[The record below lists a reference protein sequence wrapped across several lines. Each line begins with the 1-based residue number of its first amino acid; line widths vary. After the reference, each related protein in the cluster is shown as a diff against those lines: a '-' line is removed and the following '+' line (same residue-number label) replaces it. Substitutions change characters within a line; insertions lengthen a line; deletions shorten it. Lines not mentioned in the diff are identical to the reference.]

1 MDVDWNFMLYLRQ
14 RYDNHVDVQEVMR
27 SCQVVELFSI
37 LILTTQLRQ
46 SIDPKLPE
54 GWRVKNINGVE
65 YFKVVVSELEF
76 KFAAST
82 STPHRMKKAL
92 MCSTQGVW
100 LSRTSGGNTF
110 DNFVSFRNTLSPGK
124 EKQGW
129 PTRT

>member
-1 MDVDWNFMLYLRQ
+1 MTGNRAMLSKFLLLLIRFIKHLDVDWNFMLYLRQ

-65 YFKVVVSELEF
+65 YFKVVVSELDLR
-76 KFAAST
+76 FAVRT
-82 STPHRMKKAL
+82 SIFHRMKKAL

-100 LSRTSGGNTF
+100 LSHT
-110 DNFVSFRNTLSPGK
+110 
-124 EKQGW
+124 
-129 PTRT
+129 

>member
-1 MDVDWNFMLYLRQ
+1 
-14 RYDNHVDVQEVMR
+14 MR
-27 SCQVVELFSI
+27 SFFI
-37 LILTTQLRQ
+37 LILTIQLRQ

-100 LSRTSGGNTF
+100 LSRTSGGNTY
-110 DNFVSFRNTLSPGK
+110 DNFVSFRTTLSPGK

>member
-1 MDVDWNFMLYLRQ
+1 M
-14 RYDNHVDVQEVMR
+14 
-27 SCQVVELFSI
+27 VELFSI

-65 YFKVVVSELEF
+65 YFKVVVSELDLR
-76 KFAAST
+76 FAVRT
-82 STPHRMKKAL
+82 SIFHRMKKAL

-110 DNFVSFRNTLSPGK
+110 EKFVPLKTTLAPGR
-124 EKQGW
+124 EKQVW

>member
-1 MDVDWNFMLYLRQ
+1 MI
-14 RYDNHVDVQEVMR
+14 
-27 SCQVVELFSI
+27 ELFII
-37 LILTTQLRQ
+37 LIQLRQ

-65 YFKVVVSELEF
+65 YFKVVVSELDF
-76 KFAAST
+76 IFAAST
-82 STPHRMKKAL
+82 SISHRMKKVL

-110 DNFVSFRNTLSPGK
+110 EKLFSLKTTFAPGR
-124 EKQGW
+124 EKQVW

>member
-1 MDVDWNFMLYLRQ
+1 MLYLRQ

-65 YFKVVVSELEF
+65 YFKVVVSELDLR
-76 KFAAST
+76 FA
-82 STPHRMKKAL
+82 
-92 MCSTQGVW
+92 V
-100 LSRTSGGNTF
+100 RTS
-110 DNFVSFRNTLSPGK
+110 SFTG
-124 EKQGW
+124 
-129 PTRT
+129 

>member
-1 MDVDWNFMLYLRQ
+1 MLYLRQ
-14 RYDNHVDVQEVMR
+14 RYDNHVDVQEVMK

-65 YFKVVVSELEF
+65 YFKVVVSELDLR
-76 KFAAST
+76 FAVST
-82 STPHRMKKAL
+82 SISHRMKKAL

-110 DNFVSFRNTLSPGK
+110 EKFVSFRTTLSPGK

>member
-1 MDVDWNFMLYLRQ
+1 MLYLRQ

-27 SCQVVELFSI
+27 SCQVMELFFI
-37 LILTTQLRQ
+37 LILAIQLRQ

-54 GWRVKNINGVE
+54 GWKVKNINGVE
-65 YFKVVVSELEF
+65 YFKVVVSELDF
-76 KFAAST
+76 GFAAST
-82 STPHRMKKAL
+82 SNPHRMKKAL

-110 DNFVSFRNTLSPGK
+110 EKLFSLKTTFAPGR
-124 EKQGW
+124 EKQVW